1 MAITSR
7 GKKIYFWT
15 ITALWHYSTKENI
28 SLSPIY
34 FISPVTIKSDTHSN
48 SCSAIL
54 TDPGDP
60 DPGDVQLF
68 WVLVLLTTGG
78 MEMLPTNFMR
88 LLYEL
93 NHVR

>member
-1 MAITSR
+1 MALFDKR
-7 GKKIYFWT
+7 KY
-15 ITALWHYSTKENI
+15 I

-34 FISPVTIKSDTHSN
+34 FIFPVTIKSETGSN
-48 SCSAIL
+48 SYSAIL

-78 MEMLPTNFMR
+78 MEMLTYQ
-88 LLYEL
+88 LYEIVVWTESCKIRML
-93 NHVR
+93 RHITISEIKFCN